1 MRSVLL
7 MSVAA
12 LVTCGALMTSA
23 PAQQICGPNG
33 CAPNLP
39 VQPLVKEL
47 STIEGG
53 AYKQS
58 GTWRKMPEEQ
68 RLKEW
73 PLGDPSIQSCPF
85 CLEPNEQNVAR
96 LKALEKK

>member
-1 MRSVLL
+1 MRLTLL
-7 MSVAA
+7 LSAAA
-12 LVTCGALMTSA
+12 LVTCGSLLTSA
-23 PAQQICGPNG
+23 SAQICDNPNGCGPNV
-33 CAPNLP
+33 P
-39 VQPLVKEL
+39 VQPLNNEL
-47 STIEGG
+47 RTIESG

-58 GTWRKMPEEQ
+58 GTWRSVPEPQ

-73 PLGDPSIQSCPF
+73 PLGDPSIQACPF